1 MEQTMEIPA
10 FGNSRFERKIETFI
24 GYKEFG
30 RKSKFT
36 QISKRQGSLS
46 KDLGKI
52 TFTNRALCLASLSF

>member
-46 KDLGKI
+46 KLTWGGSVI
-52 TFTNRALCLASLSF
+52 FPRL